1 ALALVTDALDSG
13 RAAEHF
19 GRMVAALGGPVDF
32 IADMDRHLAPAP
44 IIRDVFATGQ
54 GAIVDI
60 DTRGVGMAVVA
71 LGGGRTM
78 PADSIDHRVG
88 FDRLAGLGAIVDAQ
102 TPIAR
107 LHAADEASA
116 ADAEARLKSAYRL
129 GDTPP
134 SHPLIAAQIPP
145 TE

>member
-1 ALALVTDALDSG
+1 
-13 RAAEHF
+13 
-19 GRMVAALGGPVDF
+19 LGGPADF
-32 IADMDRHLAPAP
+32 IANMDRHLAPAP
-44 IIRDVFATGQ
+44 IIRDVFAEGQ
-54 GAIVDI
+54 GTVVDI

-78 PADSIDHRVG
+78 PTDSIDHSVG
-88 FDRLAGLGAIVDAQ
+88 FDRLAALGTNVGNGA
-102 TPIAR
+102 PIAR
-107 LHAADEASA
+107 IHARDETSA

-134 SHPLIAAQIPP
+134 SHALIAAHIPP